1 MFKKKTVFIVGAG
14 ASAEFD
20 LPVGNALAKTIST
33 KMDIRFEHGF
43 RPIGGGDLQLFEQ
56 ITNQKR
62 NYANE
67 FQNSAWLIRDGILL
81 SRSIDDFLDLH
92 RNDPRVNL
100 YGKAAIVQ
108 CILEAERGSK
118 LYFGTNSQSDNFSPA
133 KFSDTWLV
141 KFMQMLTPGIPRENV
156 RQIFD
161 NVSFIVFNYD
171 RCIEFFLLNALR
183 TVYGIPEQ
191 EAQAALDD
199 LDIIHPYGVIDI
211 SVQFGATRANWVA
224 LSQGI
229 KTYTEQIGSGE
240 MTSRIAGIIDGADH
254 IVFLGFAYHDQN
266 MLLLKPPK
274 QAEEGASKQ
283 IFGTAYGM
291 SEFDVNVTSYQIVP
305 WFTKRNVMGY
315 RETMIKIENKLKSA
329 DLFDH
334 YAKSLTG

>member
-14 ASAEFD
+14 ASAELD
-20 LPVGNALAKTIST
+20 LPVGNALAKRISA

-43 RPIGGGDLQLFEQ
+43 QPIGDGDLELFDQ
-56 ITNQKR
+56 ITSQRQK
-62 NYANE
+62 YANE
-67 FQNSAWLIRDGILL
+67 FQESAWLVRDGILL

-92 RNDPRVNL
+92 RNDPRVAL

-118 LYFGTNSQSDNFSPA
+118 LYFNPNIHSDKLSPA
-133 KFSDTWLV
+133 KVSDTWLV
-141 KFMQMLTPGIPRENV
+141 KFMQMLTPSIPREDV

-171 RCIEFFLLNALR
+171 RCIEFFLLHALR
-183 TVYGIPEQ
+183 IVYGIPEK

-199 LDIIHPYGVIDI
+199 LDIIHPYGVIDA
-211 SVQFGATRANWVA
+211 SVQFGATRANWVG

-240 MTSRIAGIIDGADH
+240 MTSRIAGIIHGADH

-266 MLLLKPPK
+266 MLLLQPPK
-274 QAEEGASKQ
+274 ELGASKR
-283 IFGTAYGM
+283 IFGTAWGM
-291 SEFDVNVTSYQIVP
+291 SESDVDVTSHQIDA
-305 WFTKRNVMGY
+305 WFKGRDALKY
-315 RETMIKIENKLKSA
+315 RKINIENKLKSA

-334 YAKSLTG
+334 YAKSLTGGG

>member
-20 LPVGNALAKTIST
+20 LPLGNALAKRISA
-33 KMDIRFEHGF
+33 KMDIRFDHDF
-43 RPIGGGDLQLFEQ
+43 TGGGDLKLFEQ
-56 ITNQKR
+56 ITSQRRKD
-62 NYANE
+62 ANE
-67 FQNSAWLIRDGILL
+67 FQKSAWLIRDGILL
-81 SRSIDDFLDLH
+81 CRSIDDFLDLH

-118 LYFGTNSQSDNFSPA
+118 LYFGPNSHSDNFSPA
-133 KFSDTWLV
+133 KFNDTWLV
-141 KFMQMLTPGIPRENV
+141 KFMQMLTPGIPREDV

-171 RCIEFFLLNALR
+171 RCIEFFLLHALR
-183 TVYGIPEQ
+183 TVYGISED

-199 LDIIHPYGVIDI
+199 LDIIHPYGVIDA
-211 SVQFGATRANWVA
+211 SVQFGATRANWVG

-240 MTSRIAGIIDGADH
+240 MTGRIAGIIDGADH

-274 QAEEGASKQ
+274 ELDASKR
-283 IFGTAYGM
+283 IFGTAFGM
-291 SEFDVNVTSYQIVP
+291 SKSDVDVTSHQIDA
-305 WFTKRNVMGY
+305 WFKGRDARIY
-315 RETMIKIENKLKSA
+315 RTMIDLENGLKSA